1 MELLFYALVA
11 VAVVGW
17 AIGEL
22 MFGKEV
28 LRGLHDGSRRSGFK
42 FLALATLLV
51 DFFVVAYC
59 VDDVRSSCLAHMECG
74 CMWSEDFL
82 ACLLF
87 GLAFCP
93 VAVLVCGVV
102 GLVNFIGC
110 MSAAPLGMETLHSLL
125 VVLLAAFVVPFMH
138 LRIMR
143 HAAEPSIKKALFV
156 FWVADWPIVLVFFCQ

>member
-102 GLVNFIGC
+102 GLVNLIGC

>member
-110 MSAAPLGMETLHSLL
+110 MSVAPLGMETLHSLL

>member
-51 DFFVVAYC
+51 DLLVVAYC

-93 VAVLVCGVV
+93 GAVLVCGVV
-102 GLVNFIGC
+102 GLVNLIEC
-110 MSAAPLGMETLHSLL
+110 MSVAPLGMETVRSLPAL
-125 VVLLAAFVVPFMH
+125 AVLLAAFVVPFIH

-156 FWVADWPIVLVFFCQ
+156 FWVADWPIVLVIF